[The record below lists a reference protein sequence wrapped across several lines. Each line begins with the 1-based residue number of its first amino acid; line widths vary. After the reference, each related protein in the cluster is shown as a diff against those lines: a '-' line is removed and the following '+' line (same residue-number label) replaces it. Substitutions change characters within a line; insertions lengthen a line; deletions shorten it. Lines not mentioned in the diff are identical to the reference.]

1 MRKSEIVALAMILI
15 SFIIGTYLYPQM
27 PDAMASHWNAQGQVD
42 GYTNKAIGLFLMP
55 VASLGMLLLF
65 VLVPKIDP
73 LRRNIKKFRKYYDGF
88 IVIIIAFM
96 FYLYALTIAWNV
108 GLEFDMVYSLI
119 PAFAAIFYYSGILVE
134 NAKRN
139 WFIGI
144 RTPWTLSSKKVWNK
158 THRLGGKLFKAAALV
173 SLLGLFFRNYAFFF
187 LIVPIISVA
196 GYIVVYSY
204 VIYQKKK

>member
-15 SFIIGTYLYPQM
+15 SFAIGTYLYPQM
-27 PDAMASHWNAQGQVD
+27 PDQLASHWNAQGQVD
-42 GYTNKAIGLFLMP
+42 GYTSKAIGLFLMP
-55 VASLGMLLLF
+55 AASLGMLLLF

-73 LRRNIKKFRKYYDGF
+73 LRKNIKKFRKYYDGF
-88 IVIIIAFM
+88 IVIMIAFM
-96 FYLYALTIAWNV
+96 FYLYVLTIAWNF
-108 GLEFDMVYSLI
+108 GIEFDMVYSLI
-119 PAFAAIFYYSGILVE
+119 PAFTAIFYYSGILIE

-144 RTPWTLSSKKVWNK
+144 RTPWTLSSKRVWDK

-173 SLLGLFFRNYAFFF
+173 SLLGLLFRNYAFFF

-196 GYIVVYSY
+196 GYVVVYSY